1 MVVKDVNKKDINTVL
16 LRFYRK
22 EKYCANLQLNVFYN
36 MSIMGN
42 NINNLAD
49 STKIRLSNILTKQKQ
64 IANVKHLLYGKI
76 YDLYD
81 EAMAAIN
88 NYNDAVA
95 RKDYLVNRKGELDN
109 LIHQQEQRRDSELN
123 TYNTY
128 VNTYIPNK
136 QTEISNK
143 QAEISNKQTEVAA
156 KQQQLDIT
164 QAELDNLNRFLNT
177 WDSFTFRMK
186 GYLNSLHSLDYD
198 RTGANYEQAYY
209 TSTSGLRLDLELDMP
224 TSIADFF
231 DTNSIWPVYNMTRDM
246 WVSGTL
252 KYLKHYESILGGR
265 YQYGVKVYYNG
276 TDYTFVS
283 GLTSS
288 NTTVNSAILGE
299 YMSVYNNM
307 KITLNNN
314 RPSNEGLIALRD
326 QYAAELATLQ
336 SELAT
341 LQSELATLQAQL
353 TQLEAERD
361 YHWNEY
367 QDALN
372 QIASLRKEKELIND
386 QISVV
391 EKSIDDIYKPNAER
405 KSTIYNDAVERL
417 PEKDREEYQ
426 DLPEPWNEC
435 HTMPD
440 DDDE

>member
-42 NINNLAD
+42 NINSLAD
-49 STKIRLSNILTKQKQ
+49 STKSRLSNILTKQKQ

-81 EAMAAIN
+81 DAMAAIN
-88 NYNDAVA
+88 NYNDAVN
-95 RKDYLVNRKGELDN
+95 RKDYLVDRKANLDN
-109 LIHQQEQRRDSELN
+109 LIRQQEQRRDSELS

-143 QAEISNKQTEVAA
+143 QAAITA
-156 KQQQLDIT
+156 KQQQLDTT
-164 QAELDNLNRFLNT
+164 QAELDTLNSFLNT
-177 WDSFTFRMK
+177 WDSFTFRVN

-198 RTGANYEQAYY
+198 RTGTDYEQAYY
-209 TSTSGLRLDLELDMP
+209 TSASGLRLDLELDMP
-224 TSIADFF
+224 TSIADYF
-231 DTNSIWPVYNMTRDM
+231 DIHEIWPVYNMTRDM

-252 KYLKHYESILGGR
+252 KYLKYYTSILGGS
-265 YQYGVKVYYNG
+265 YSYGVEVHYNG
-276 TDYTFVS
+276 TNYVFVS
-283 GLTSS
+283 KMTAS
-288 NTTVNSAILGE
+288 NTTANSAILGE

-341 LQSELATLQAQL
+341 LQSELATL
-353 TQLEAERD
+353 ESERD

-372 QIASLRKEKELIND
+372 QIAALNKEKELIND
-386 QISVV
+386 QISIA
-391 EKSIDDIYKPNAER
+391 ENSINDIYKPNAER
-405 KSTIYNDAVERL
+405 NSTIYNDAVERL
-417 PEKDREEYQ
+417 PEKDREDYQ

-435 HTMPD
+435 HTIPD

>member
-1 MVVKDVNKKDINTVL
+1 MVVKDVNKKDINNVL

-42 NINNLAD
+42 NINSLAD
-49 STKIRLSNILTKQKQ
+49 STKTRLSNILTKQKQ

-81 EAMAAIN
+81 EAIAAIN
-88 NYNDAVA
+88 NYNDAVS
-95 RKDYLVNRKGELDN
+95 RKDYLIDRKNNLDN
-109 LIHQQEQRRDSELN
+109 LIHQQEQRRDNELN

-136 QTEISNK
+136 QTEVSNK
-143 QAEISNKQTEVAA
+143 QAAVTA
-156 KQQQLDIT
+156 KQQQLDTT
-164 QAELDNLNRFLNT
+164 QAELDDLNRFLNT
-177 WDSFTFRMK
+177 WDSFTFRMN
-186 GYLNSLHSLDYD
+186 GYLSSLHSLDYD
-198 RTGANYEQAYY
+198 RTGTDYEQAYY
-209 TSTSGLRLDLELDMP
+209 TSSSGLRLDLELDMP
-224 TSIADFF
+224 TSIADYF
-231 DTNSIWPVYNMTRDM
+231 DIHSIWPVYNMTRDM

-252 KYLKHYESILGGR
+252 MYLKHYRSMLGGI
-265 YQYGVKVYYNG
+265 YNYGVKVRYNG
-276 TDYTFVS
+276 TDYVFVS
-283 GLTSS
+283 DMTSS
-288 NTTVNSAILGE
+288 NNTANSAILGE

-341 LQSELATLQAQL
+341 LQAQL

-372 QIASLRKEKELIND
+372 QIASLRKEKDLIND
-386 QISVV
+386 QISTV
-391 EKSIDDIYKPNAER
+391 EKSIDDIYKPTAER

-426 DLPEPWNEC
+426 DLPEPWDEC
-435 HTMPD
+435 HTIPD
-440 DDDE
+440 DDE